1 MKPKILHTYIFY
13 ELAGPFCLGLLV
25 FTFVLLMNKILRLVD
40 LLINK
45 GVSLGEVFTLI
56 WYLMPSFLVLT
67 LPMAILLAILIALG
81 KFSSDAELM
90 AMKASGVS
98 LYQMLPPFAVLCIAG
113 FLVTNALTLYLL
125 PKGNY
130 AFRTELIDIAR
141 KHSDANLEEGVFIDT
156 FDGFV
161 LYINSFDKNESKV
174 HGIFL
179 IDKRDPKLQTVIVA
193 QRADIIA
200 DQNNT
205 NIFFKLDQGTIHRFN
220 PKSFNYE
227 YARFN
232 NYDMNIPLQD
242 VDDDQEFKIKYKEMD
257 IQALWRLSRERSEKQ
272 LSAININVEIQ
283 KRLSFPFACL
293 VFGILGVAVGSF
305 WRRGGKSYGFILS
318 LVIVFLYY
326 ICMNLGENLAKS
338 GMAFTFIGI
347 WLPNFLLG
355 GLGLYVFF
363 KVAREKP
370 VPFLVWVEQTVV
382 PGLQDARSWLRQKL
396 GRA

>member
-130 AFRTELIDIAR
+130 AFRTELVDIAR
-141 KHSDANLEEGVFIDT
+141 KHSDANLEEGVFIDA

-161 LYINSFDKNESKV
+161 LYINSFDKNENKV

-227 YARFN
+227 YAQFN
-232 NYDMNIPLQD
+232 KYDMNIPLQD
-242 VDDDQEFKIKYKEMD
+242 LDDDQDFKIKYKEMD
-257 IQALWRLSRERSEKQ
+257 IQVLWRLARERSEQ
-272 LSAININVEIQ
+272 QRSAIHINVEIQ

-338 GMAFTFIGI
+338 GRAFTFIGI

-370 VPFLVWVEQTVV
+370 VPLLVWVEQTAV
-382 PGLQDARSWLRQKL
+382 PGLQAARSWLRQKL